1 VFGEAALMI
10 VRIDEDLCSQCG
22 SCTEICPEIF
32 LMEDDRVIV
41 KIGEKPVPRQYEEA
55 CREAADACPTEAI
68 AID

>member
-1 VFGEAALMI
+1 MI

-32 LMEDDRVIV
+32 LMEDDKVIV
-41 KIGEKPVPRQYEEA
+41 KIGEKPVPRQFEEA

-68 AID
+68 AVD

>member
-1 VFGEAALMI
+1 MI

-41 KIGEKPVPRQYEEA
+41 KNRRKAGTTTIRRGMPGS
-55 CREAADACPTEAI
+55 CRYVSNGGDCN
-68 AID
+68 